1 MTWPPRYRLGSPRR
15 SDGARVEANEI
26 AKRRRQCMIRIAISA
41 DTYNAIR
48 STLPEDAPLWPVR
61 RGCLIHVEAAVLDR
75 LRAMRSR
82 RTPSY

>member
-1 MTWPPRYRLGSPRR
+1 
-15 SDGARVEANEI
+15 
-26 AKRRRQCMIRIAISA
+26 MIRIAISA

-61 RGCLIHVEAAVLDR
+61 RGCLIHVEAAILDR